1 MADTTETQFDGSLEQ
16 AVGLIVQNDEPVEQ
30 EEVKAETVEQEEIT
44 ESEDATPEV
53 EASESDEVDD
63 AEIDDGEEDEEV
75 EVEMSDD
82 NEEADDEADQEAPV
96 LYTVKVDGREEQVS
110 LEDLQRGYS
119 GQKYVQKGMQ
129 EAAAQK
135 KQAEE
140 VYSALLAERQQ
151 LVDIYQQMQQGE
163 FAVKPTPPSDD
174 LIQSDPIGYVEEKAR
189 YDKAL
194 ENYNQQQQKMG
205 EVMQQSEEARQKATQ
220 AYLQQEMQNLAKVI
234 PEFGDAEK
242 ASKLKG
248 KLVEGGQSHYGYTQ
262 EEIGSIM
269 DHRAIRVLNDAIKYR
284 EIVAGKSKAEK
295 KAKGAK
301 PVIKPGSKK
310 NVNPRRKAM
319 ERQRAKFKK
328 SGRIEDVIGL
338 IVNE

>member
-1 MADTTETQFDGSLEQ
+1 MDDTTENSFDGSIEQ
-16 AVGLIVQNDEPVEQ
+16 AVGLITRPEEEP
-30 EEVKAETVEQEEIT
+30 ETVEQEEIT

-53 EASESDEVDD
+53 EASESEEVDD
-63 AEIDDGEEDEEV
+63 TDIDDGEEDEEV

-82 NEEADDEADQEAPV
+82 DEEADDEADQEAPV
-96 LYTVKVDGREEQVS
+96 LYTVKVDGKEEQVT

-151 LVDIYQQMQQGE
+151 LVDMYQQMQQGQ
-163 FAVKPTPPSDD
+163 FLTKPNPPSED
-174 LIQSDPIGYVEEKAR
+174 LLNSDPIGYIEQKAR
-189 YDKAL
+189 YDKAV
-194 ENYNQQQQKMG
+194 EDYNQQQGKMG
-205 EVMQQSEEARQKATQ
+205 ELMQQSEQARERAVQ
-220 AYLQQEMQNLAKVI
+220 AYLQQEMQSLANVM
-234 PEFGDAEK
+234 PEFSDAQK
-242 ASKLKG
+242 ATKLKD
-248 KLVEGGQSHYGYTQ
+248 KLVDGGQNYYGYTKDD
-262 EEIGSIM
+262 IDRIM

-301 PVIKPGSKK
+301 PVIKPGAKK
-310 NVNPRRKAM
+310 IQNPSRKAM
-319 ERQRAKFKK
+319 ERQKAKFKQ
-328 SGRIEDVIGL
+328 SGRIEDLVGL

>member
-1 MADTTETQFDGSLEQ
+1 VDDTTENSFDGSIEA
-16 AVGLIVQNDEPVEQ
+16 AVGLITRPEEEP
-30 EEVKAETVEQEEIT
+30 ETVEQEEIT
-44 ESEDATPEV
+44 ESEDVSPEL
-53 EASESDEVDD
+53 EASESEEVDD
-63 AEIDDGEEDEEV
+63 AEVDDGEEDEEV

-82 NEEADDEADQEAPV
+82 DEEADGEADSDAPV
-96 LYTVKVDGREEQVS
+96 LYTVKVDGKEEQVS

-151 LVDIYQQMQQGE
+151 LVDMYQQMQQGQ
-163 FAVKPTPPSDD
+163 FLTKPNPPSEE
-174 LIQSDPIGYVEEKAR
+174 LLSNDPIGYIEEKAR
-189 YDKAL
+189 YDKAV
-194 ENYNQQQQKMG
+194 EEYNQQQGKMG
-205 EVMQQSEEARQKATQ
+205 EIMQQSEQARERAVQ
-220 AYLQQEMQNLAKVI
+220 AYLQQEMQSLANVI
-234 PEFGDAEK
+234 PEFGDAQK
-242 ASKLKG
+242 ASKLKN
-248 KLVEGGQSHYGYTQ
+248 KLIDGGQNHYGYSQ
-262 EEIGSIM
+262 EEISQIM

-284 EIVAGKSKAEK
+284 EIVAGKSKAEA

-301 PVIKPGSKK
+301 PVIKPGAKK
-310 NVNPRRKAM
+310 NVNPSRKAM

>member
-1 MADTTETQFDGSLEQ
+1 MDDTTENSFDGSIEQ
-16 AVGLIVQNDEPVEQ
+16 AVGLITRPEEEP
-30 EEVKAETVEQEEIT
+30 ETVEQEEIT

-53 EASESDEVDD
+53 EASESEEVDD
-63 AEIDDGEEDEEV
+63 TEIDDGEEDEEV

-82 NEEADDEADQEAPV
+82 DEEADDEADQEAPV
-96 LYTVKVDGREEQVS
+96 LYTVKVDGREEQVT

-151 LVDIYQQMQQGE
+151 LVDMYQQMQQGQ
-163 FAVKPTPPSDD
+163 FLTKPNPPSEE
-174 LIQSDPIGYVEEKAR
+174 LLSNDPIGYIEEKAR
-189 YDKAL
+189 YDKAV
-194 ENYNQQQQKMG
+194 EEYNQQQSKMG
-205 EVMQQSEEARQKATQ
+205 EIMQQSEQARERAVQ
-220 AYLQQEMQNLAKVI
+220 AYLQQEMQSLANVI
-234 PEFGDAEK
+234 PEFGDAQK

-248 KLVEGGQSHYGYTQ
+248 KLIDGGQNYYGYSQ
-262 EEIGSIM
+262 EEIGQIM

-284 EIVAGKSKAEK
+284 EIVAGKSKAEA

-301 PVIKPGSKK
+301 PVIKPGAKK
-310 NVNPRRKAM
+310 AQNPSRKL
-319 ERQRAKFKK
+319 RDKQKAKFKT
-328 SGRIEDVIGL
+328 SGRIEDALSL